1 LLASLLLGR
10 HRALTGWAERVA
22 LYSSAALAI
31 FLSKHGLRELGHP
44 PLLECILF
52 PLLALS
58 IVVSFRTTAS
68 ERSFRAT
75 PLDMLVLLLVVTV
88 PNLPDS
94 IASTRA
100 LGFAIA
106 ELVLLFY
113 ALEALSLS
121 SGSHWRWL
129 AGGAAVFLFGIALRT
144 AL

>member
-1 LLASLLLGR
+1 
-10 HRALTGWAERVA
+10 
-22 LYSSAALAI
+22 
-31 FLSKHGLRELGHP
+31 
-44 PLLECILF
+44 
-52 PLLALS
+52 
-58 IVVSFRTTAS
+58 
-68 ERSFRAT
+68 
-75 PLDMLVLLLVVTV
+75 LLVVTV

-121 SGSHWRWL
+121 SGPQWRWL
-129 AGGAAVFLFGIALRT
+129 TGGAAVFLFGIALRT